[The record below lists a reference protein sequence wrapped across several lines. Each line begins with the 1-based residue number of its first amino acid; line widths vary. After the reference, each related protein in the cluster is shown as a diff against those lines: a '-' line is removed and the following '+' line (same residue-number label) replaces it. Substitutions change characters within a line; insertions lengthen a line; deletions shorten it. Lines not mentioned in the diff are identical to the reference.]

1 MYAAEYRGVGA
12 GLSRSR
18 YHAPMPDSKLPEHPH
33 PRAHVALLVL
43 LAATLLFGLWG
54 VWTVV
59 AGGGGGGGS
68 AAVDSEL
75 DGLRQ
80 QVATLARSDQVSREA
95 NQDLQGTLAERDE
108 EVSALRADV
117 AFYERLVGSTSQRR
131 GLTVHGLRLQP
142 QGEGAWRFSATLT
155 QTLNRAAVSRGRL
168 TLAVEGSRN
177 GSMERL
183 EWSDLRPQD
192 EAMGAEYSFKYFQQL
207 EGDILLPADFKP
219 LRVHVRLAPAGAP
232 AVDASFPWVEA
243 TGEVTPRSSPD
254 A

>member
-1 MYAAEYRGVGA
+1 
-12 GLSRSR
+12 
-18 YHAPMPDSKLPEHPH
+18 MPDSKLPEHPH

-43 LAATLLFGLWG
+43 LAGALLFGLWG
-54 VWTVV
+54 VWMVV
-59 AGGGGGGGS
+59 SGSGS
-68 AAVDSEL
+68 AAVGVDSEL

-117 AFYERLVGSTSQRR
+117 AFYERLVGATSQRR
-131 GLTVHGLRLQP
+131 GLTVHGLRLRP
-142 QGEGAWRFSATLT
+142 QGEGAWHFTATLT

-177 GSMERL
+177 GGMERV

-192 EAMGAEYSFKYFQQL
+192 EAEGAEYSFKYFQQL
-207 EGDILLPADFKP
+207 EGDILLPPGFTP

-232 AVDASFPWVEA
+232 VVEESFPWAEA
-243 TGEVTPRSSPD
+243 VADATPRSSPD

>member
-1 MYAAEYRGVGA
+1 
-12 GLSRSR
+12 
-18 YHAPMPDSKLPEHPH
+18 MPDSTLPEHPH
-33 PRAHVALLVL
+33 PRAHLALLVL
-43 LAATLLFGLWG
+43 LAAALLFGLWG

-59 AGGGGGGGS
+59 SGRGGES
-68 AAVDSEL
+68 AAVGSEL

-131 GLTVHGLRLQP
+131 GLTVHGLRLQS
-142 QGEGAWRFSATLT
+142 QGKGAWHFTATLT

-177 GSMERL
+177 GSLERL

-192 EAMGAEYSFKYFQQL
+192 DAMGAEYSFKYFQQI
-207 EGDILLPADFKP
+207 EGDILLPEGFTP

-232 AVDASFPWVEA
+232 AVDGSFPWAEA
-243 TGEVTPRSSPD
+243 AGEATPRSSPD

>member
-1 MYAAEYRGVGA
+1 MAEDP
-12 GLSRSR
+12 R
-18 YHAPMPDSKLPEHPH
+18 YHAPMPDSQLPEHPH
-33 PRAHVALLVL
+33 PRAHLALLAL
-43 LAATLLFGLWG
+43 LAAALLFGLWG

-59 AGGGGGGGS
+59 GARGGE
-68 AAVDSEL
+68 AATVGSEL

-142 QGEGAWRFSATLT
+142 QGEGAWHFTATLT

-177 GSMERL
+177 GSLERL

-192 EAMGAEYSFKYFQQL
+192 DAMGAEYSFKYFQQL
-207 EGDILLPADFKP
+207 EGDILLPEGFTP
-219 LRVHVRLAPAGAP
+219 LRVHVRLAPVGAP
-232 AVDASFPWVEA
+232 AVDGSFPWADAAGDVA
-243 TGEVTPRSSPD
+243 PRSSPD

>member
-1 MYAAEYRGVGA
+1 
-12 GLSRSR
+12 
-18 YHAPMPDSKLPEHPH
+18 MPDSKLPEHPH
-33 PRAHVALLVL
+33 PRAHIALLVL
-43 LAATLLFGLWG
+43 LATALLFGLWG

-59 AGGGGGGGS
+59 AARGG
-68 AAVDSEL
+68 AAGATDSEL

-95 NQDLQGTLAERDE
+95 NQDLQVTLAERDE

-117 AFYERLVGSTSQRR
+117 AFYERLVGATSQRR

-142 QGEGAWRFSATLT
+142 QGEGAWHFTATLT

-183 EWSDLRPQD
+183 EWSALRPQD
-192 EAMGAEYSFKYFQQL
+192 DAMGTEYSFKYFQQI
-207 EGDILLPADFKP
+207 EGDILLPEGFVP
-219 LRVHVRLAPAGAP
+219 LRVHVRLAPVGAP
-232 AVDASFPWVEA
+232 AVDGSFPWGEA
-243 TGEVTPRSSPD
+243 AGEATPRSSPD